1 MCSHRHCPLL
11 APPLVLLRLV
21 LPVLALFF
29 GGSGVGAFADGLG
42 TGVGFSILAGEGD
55 GDKSFSAAATTTAE
69 IIKMLRINAIGAE
82 NDSLGYVAQAEKSAR
97 C

>member
-1 MCSHRHCPLL
+1 MLTSPLPTSG
-11 APPLVLLRLV
+11 ATTG
-21 LPVLALFF
+21 AAATGATGAGTFF

-69 IIKMLRINAIGAE
+69 IIKMLCINAIGAE